1 MDGYEE
7 ERWCVADSAARGD
20 VSGSTRGA
28 WVRWSYEQEELGA
41 GGAMAMNCAGE
52 LEERGGGRE
61 EEKMETA
68 GVHAL

>member
-41 GGAMAMNCAGE
+41 GGAMAMDCACEQEG
-52 LEERGGGRE
+52 LYGGGKQKE
-61 EEKMETA
+61 EETDV
-68 GVHAL
+68 GDTL